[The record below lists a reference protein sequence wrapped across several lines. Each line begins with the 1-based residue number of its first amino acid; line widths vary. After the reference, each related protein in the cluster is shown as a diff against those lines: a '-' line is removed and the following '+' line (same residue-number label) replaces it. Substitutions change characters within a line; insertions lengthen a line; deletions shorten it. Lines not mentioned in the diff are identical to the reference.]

1 MKRKEAIKFLDSV
14 AEYISD
20 VDGSISL
27 LNRKSG
33 ESVELDTDLAF
44 CFMGTPIVAMKDLL
58 ESDKLD
64 DMTPGMFVH
73 SMTKSACAAYVQQ
86 LKER

>member
-14 AEYISD
+14 AEYIGKT
-20 VDGSISL
+20 DGTITVFNS
-27 LNRKSG
+27 KSG
-33 ESVELDTDLAF
+33 ESVELDTDLAL

-73 SMTKSACAAYVQQ
+73 LMAKSACNAYVQQ